1 VSNAV
6 KSEMTNLNLVTLNL
20 NCLYGVLCLKK
31 ISILLKWVD
40 GNSRQ

>member
-6 KSEMTNLNLVTLNL
+6 KSEMTNLNLVTLN
-20 NCLYGVLCLKK
+20 CLYGVLCFQK